1 MRNRDKKQAWLRA
14 MQLFPGAAL
23 RWKQDHG
30 RAEGLL
36 LAGRGRQPRGQAK
49 GIVEEGDTEEAVETQ
64 TAGLPSW

>member
-1 MRNRDKKQAWLRA
+1 